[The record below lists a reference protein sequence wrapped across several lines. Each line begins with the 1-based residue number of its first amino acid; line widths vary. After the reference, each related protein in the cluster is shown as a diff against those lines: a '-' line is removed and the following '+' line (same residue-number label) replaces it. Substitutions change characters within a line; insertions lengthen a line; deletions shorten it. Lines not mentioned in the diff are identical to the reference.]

1 MPSASSRCEGTYN
14 GRMSSSIQVVLNG
27 APREFPAP
35 LTFSQL
41 IEELALAGRRLAVE
55 RNGEIVP
62 RSRFGEARLADGDR
76 IEVVIAVGGG

>member
-1 MPSASSRCEGTYN
+1 
-14 GRMSSSIQVVLNG
+14 MSSGIRVVLNG
-27 APREFPAP
+27 AAREFPAP

-41 IEELALAGRRLAVE
+41 IDELALAGRRLAVE

-76 IEVVIAVGGG
+76 VEVVIAVGGG

>member
-1 MPSASSRCEGTYN
+1 
-14 GRMSSSIQVVLNG
+14 MSSPVRVVLNG

-35 LTFSQL
+35 LTFSEL
-41 IEELALAGRRLAVE
+41 IDELSLAGRRLAVE

>member
-1 MPSASSRCEGTYN
+1 MSAPVRV
-14 GRMSSSIQVVLNG
+14 ILNG

-41 IEELALAGRRLAVE
+41 IDELSLAGRRLAVE

-62 RSRFGEARLADGDR
+62 RSRFQEACLADGDR
-76 IEVVIAVGGG
+76 IEVVMAVGGG